1 MNYKIKML
9 AVAVGCVTAIS
20 AAQAQQSNTQ
30 SSEWLVEEI
39 LVTAT
44 KRAQSV
50 QDVPIAITAIRWR
63 YYRQRIAEYA
73 GCCISSTQLRIPN

>member
-50 QDVPIAITAIRWR
+50 QDVPIAITAITAGDI
-63 YYRQRIAEYA
+63 IAS
-73 GCCISSTQLRIPN
+73 CNRRVCRMLHL